1 MRSTSLGGV
10 VASGTVG
17 ALVSVSVLA
26 VLTPVRCG
34 FTVRVLITIG
44 VLVVVLSPL
53 VIISLEPSGVLG
65 VIVRTSLDGI
75 VRLAPPGVL
84 VLTVSLL
91 GPVVVIVTTSSLSG
105 ASRGALPRGAGF
117 AVSVASMAGL
127 GVLASGGLAT
137 VGGCLGGIAV
147 LAPCLGAPLIVILVV
162 PLIVRLGSVALG
174 AGVVERDLLME
185 VLIAAPSVPVGAL
198 ATPVAGLA
206 GLGGGFMVDGVT
218 GLGVSGSFVA
228 IGVVLA
234 LAPGVAILSPLVVIS
249 ANLTGVVLVIVRASF
264 DGVERLAPTGVGIG
278 ALSLLGPCIVV
289 VSRFLLGSLPG
300 RGHLVLSAVGLT
312 TVRFAVSSVSG
323 SVSGG
328 SVSDGV
334 SLAVSA
340 VGTVGTVGTV
350 AVALGGC
357 VVGVMSLAVSSDG
370 TVRALS
376 VSSVGLGLLGVVVVR
391 GIVVLR
397 RSTIGVLILAPGL
410 CTMVILVFVVP
421 LIVGLGTV
429 GLRAGGTVGL
439 VNGEILI
446 ATPSIPVGG
455 HGLLVVGTSG
465 LGGSVLLGGLLDDLG
480 VRNVVDLGVTTVS
493 LRDTVTVARAVGSG
507 GTVAVASSVAGRS
520 SVALV
525 AVATIAVRS
534 LDCSDESSSEN
545 ARFHY
550 A

>member
-17 ALVSVSVLA
+17 ALVSVRVA
-26 VLTPVRCG
+26 TVLTPVRSG

-264 DGVERLAPTGVGIG
+264 DGVERLAPAGVGIG

-328 SVSDGV
+328 SLSGGV
-334 SLAVSA
+334 SLAVS
-340 VGTVGTVGTV
+340 TVGSV
-350 AVALGGC
+350 AVTVALGGL
-357 VVGVMSLAVSSDG
+357 VGVRSLVVSSDG

-410 CTMVILVFVVP
+410 CTMVVLVFVVP

-493 LRDTVTVARAVGSG
+493 LRDTVTVARAVGRAVGSG
-507 GTVAVASSVAGRS
+507 GTVAAASSVAGRS

>member
-17 ALVSVSVLA
+17 ALVSVRVA
-26 VLTPVRCG
+26 TVLTPVRSG

-264 DGVERLAPTGVGIG
+264 DGVERLAPAGVGIG

-328 SVSDGV
+328 SLSGGV
-334 SLAVSA
+334 SLAV
-340 VGTVGTVGTV
+340 T
-350 AVALGGC
+350 VALGGL
-357 VVGVMSLAVSSDG
+357 VGVRSLVVSSDG

-410 CTMVILVFVVP
+410 CTMVVLVFVVP

-493 LRDTVTVARAVGSG
+493 LRDTVTVARAVG
-507 GTVAVASSVAGRS
+507 
-520 SVALV
+520 
-525 AVATIAVRS
+525 
-534 LDCSDESSSEN
+534 
-545 ARFHY
+545 
-550 A
+550 

>member
-17 ALVSVSVLA
+17 ALVSVRVA
-26 VLTPVRCG
+26 TVLTPVRSG
-34 FTVRVLITIG
+34 FTVRILITIG

-264 DGVERLAPTGVGIG
+264 DGVERLAPAGVGIG

-328 SVSDGV
+328 SVSGGV
-334 SLAVSA
+334 SLAVS
-340 VGTVGTVGTV
+340 TVGSV
-350 AVALGGC
+350 AVTVALGGL
-357 VVGVMSLAVSSDG
+357 VGVRSLVVSSDG

-410 CTMVILVFVVP
+410 CTMVVLVFVVP

-493 LRDTVTVARAVGSG
+493 LRDTVTVARAVG
-507 GTVAVASSVAGRS
+507 
-520 SVALV
+520 
-525 AVATIAVRS
+525 
-534 LDCSDESSSEN
+534 
-545 ARFHY
+545 
-550 A
+550 

>member
-17 ALVSVSVLA
+17 ALVSVRVA
-26 VLTPVRCG
+26 TVLTPVRSG

-44 VLVVVLSPL
+44 VPVVVLSPL

-264 DGVERLAPTGVGIG
+264 DGVERLAPAGVGIG

-328 SVSDGV
+328 SVSGGV
-334 SLAVSA
+334 SLAVS
-340 VGTVGTVGTV
+340 TVGSV
-350 AVALGGC
+350 AVTVALGGL
-357 VVGVMSLAVSSDG
+357 VGVRSLVVSSDG

-410 CTMVILVFVVP
+410 CTMVVLVFVVP

-507 GTVAVASSVAGRS
+507 GTVAGASSVAGRS

>member
-17 ALVSVSVLA
+17 ALVSVRVA
-26 VLTPVRCG
+26 TVLTPVRSG

-264 DGVERLAPTGVGIG
+264 DGVERLAPAGVGIG

-312 TVRFAVSSVSG
+312 TVRFAVSSLSG

-328 SVSDGV
+328 SVSGGV
-334 SLAVSA
+334 SLAVS
-340 VGTVGTVGTV
+340 TVGSV
-350 AVALGGC
+350 AVTVALGGL
-357 VVGVMSLAVSSDG
+357 VGVRSLVVSSDG

-410 CTMVILVFVVP
+410 CTMVVLVFVVP

-507 GTVAVASSVAGRS
+507 GTVAGASSVAGRS

>member
-17 ALVSVSVLA
+17 ALVSVRVA
-26 VLTPVRCG
+26 TVLTPVRSG

-206 GLGGGFMVDGVT
+206 GLGGGFMVGVVT

-264 DGVERLAPTGVGIG
+264 DGVERLAPAGVGIG

-328 SVSDGV
+328 SVSGGV
-334 SLAVSA
+334 SLAVS
-340 VGTVGTVGTV
+340 TVGSV
-350 AVALGGC
+350 AVTVALGGL
-357 VVGVMSLAVSSDG
+357 VGVRSLVVSSDG

-410 CTMVILVFVVP
+410 CTMVVLVFVVP

-507 GTVAVASSVAGRS
+507 GTVAGASSVAGRS

>member
-1 MRSTSLGGV
+1 VRSTSLGGV

-17 ALVSVSVLA
+17 ALVSVRVA
-26 VLTPVRCG
+26 TVLTPVRSG

-264 DGVERLAPTGVGIG
+264 DGVERLAPAGVGIG

-312 TVRFAVSSVSG
+312 TVRFAVSSLSG

-328 SVSDGV
+328 SVSGGV
-334 SLAVSA
+334 SLAVS
-340 VGTVGTVGTV
+340 TVGSV
-350 AVALGGC
+350 AVTVALGGL
-357 VVGVMSLAVSSDG
+357 VGVRSLVVSSDG

-410 CTMVILVFVVP
+410 CTMVVLVFVVP

-507 GTVAVASSVAGRS
+507 GTVAGASSVAGRS

>member
-17 ALVSVSVLA
+17 ALVSVRVA
-26 VLTPVRCG
+26 TVLTPVRSG

-264 DGVERLAPTGVGIG
+264 DGVERLAPAGVGIG

-328 SVSDGV
+328 SLSGGV
-334 SLAVSA
+334 SLAVS
-340 VGTVGTVGTV
+340 TVGSV
-350 AVALGGC
+350 AVTVALGGL
-357 VVGVMSLAVSSDG
+357 VGVRSLVVSSDG

-410 CTMVILVFVVP
+410 CTMVVLVFVVP

-493 LRDTVTVARAVGSG
+493 LRDTVTVARAAGSG
-507 GTVAVASSVAGRS
+507 GTVAGASSVAGRS